1 MAGHCE
7 VGILFADIAGS
18 TRIYEL
24 LGDTRAHAIVTGCL
38 RTVGEVVAA
47 HGGIVVK
54 TIGDEMMVAFH
65 QPLSMYTA
73 AVNIQRRITQM
84 PRPAGL
90 DEQVSIAMRIGFH
103 FGPALHDNQDFY
115 GDSVNVAARV
125 VALAKA
131 NQILTTGEFM
141 YFLPSAQRAMVS
153 EFGRVDVK
161 GHNEPLRIARVAWE
175 EKLQSTTV
183 IKFANAPAPGPAAL
197 NLRLVFEGRKWQ
209 VPDLVK
215 TICCGRDAASDIILK
230 GSQVSR
236 THATIERR
244 NQKVVLL
251 DHSSNGTFLELEGK
265 PLFKLHREEFR
276 LIGQGRIDFGEPDG
290 ETTDHLWFYVS

>member
-24 LGDTRAHAIVTGCL
+24 LGDTRAHAVVTGCL

-65 QPLSMYTA
+65 QPLSMCTA
-73 AVNIQRRITQM
+73 AVNIQRRISHM

-103 FGPALHDNQDFY
+103 YGPALHDNQDFY

-153 EFGRVDVK
+153 EFGRIDVR
-161 GHNEPLRIARVAWE
+161 GHTEPLRIARVAWE

-183 IKFANAPAPGPAAL
+183 IKFAEAPAQAPSAL
-197 NLRLVFEGRKWQ
+197 NLMLVFEGRKWQ
-209 VPDLVK
+209 VPDPVK
-215 TICCGRDAASDIILK
+215 TICFGRDAACDIILK
-230 GSQVSR
+230 GPQVSR

-244 NQKVVLL
+244 NQKIILL
-251 DHSSNGTFLELEGK
+251 DHSSNGTFLELDGK

-276 LIGQGRIDFGEPDG
+276 LIGQGRIDFGEPESD
-290 ETTDHLWFYVS
+290 TTDRLWFQIS